1 MPLSFDLI
9 ARKRNAIFRRLTSIA
24 IIALGIVLD
33 VVSKKLAIEH
43 LKGAEDIDLIPG
55 ILRLSYLENRG
66 AAWGMFADQRWVFMS
81 ISTVTIIVIL
91 GMIFSGFCRSKVM
104 EFSLAA
110 ILAGGIGNMID
121 RTSLGYVVDMIEF
134 YLFDFPVFNVAD
146 CFVTL
151 GTAILMI
158 AMVVEIV
165 REERIAR
172 RDAEYDQL
180 LHELEARGEFDEEEN
195 EAFFDNLRLDGVE
208 EKYLEFYSAESAEKL
223 IERLGEGEDFEGD
236 YHAHRVTLEE
246 SRRNLTDS
254 LIEDEEATEEDE
266 LDSEEPLADDSDEAP
281 SADEEWVI

>member
-1 MPLSFDLI
+1 MSLSFDLL
-9 ARKRNAIFRRLTSIA
+9 ARKRVAILRRLTSIA
-24 IIALGIVLD
+24 IIALGIILD
-33 VVSKKLAIEH
+33 VVTKKFAVAY
-43 LKGAEDIDLIPG
+43 LKDGEDIDLIPG
-55 ILRLSYLENRG
+55 ILRLTYLENRG
-66 AAWGMFADQRWVFMS
+66 AAWGMFADQRWIFMS

-110 ILAGGIGNMID
+110 ILAGGVGNMID

-134 YLFDFPVFNVAD
+134 YLFEFPVFNVAD
-146 CFVTL
+146 CFVTV
-151 GTAILMI
+151 GTAILLI

-208 EKYLEFYSAESAEKL
+208 EKYLEFYSADKTEKL
-223 IERLGEGEDFEGD
+223 IEQLGCGEDFEGD

-254 LIEDEEATEEDE
+254 LIGEEEETEEAEP
-266 LDSEEPLADDSDEAP
+266 SEEPLIDDGDEAP
-281 SADEEWVI
+281 SEDEEWVI